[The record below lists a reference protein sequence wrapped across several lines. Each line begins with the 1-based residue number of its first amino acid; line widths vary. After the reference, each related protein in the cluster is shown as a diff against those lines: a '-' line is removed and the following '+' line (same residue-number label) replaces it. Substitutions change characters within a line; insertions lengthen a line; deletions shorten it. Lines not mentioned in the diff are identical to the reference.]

1 MSTISRLAAGFS
13 SDRRISLDEAQA
25 LVTEAK
31 KNGISTYDKGE
42 LKKVLQQYQSQFDPA
57 ALRLLSDIIGGAA
70 PEPTPGPN
78 VPSAGGRT
86 TALGPSSAGQ
96 PVYVTDAGLLTTKA
110 DGSAPST
117 LRDTAEAAYRAAA
130 LVDDAPDNLFKPLGL
145 SQDVRGRLFDRLNQ
159 DLARVT
165 APGNG
170 LELAQ
175 ALQARS
181 SLATVMRGLLE
192 ATPEPQLQEKML
204 GAYEA
209 LVRAEPD
216 TRLREN
222 LVFHLAN
229 SEVAKS
235 GKGKAVAAALMEQLS
250 PTKPPYEKW
259 FAGGNKTVNLSW
271 TVGQGEFFKGFTDNL
286 KAAGFKPVG
295 TEGTGSGTYE
305 KTVNRPGVG
314 ETTFRISVRE
324 GGTNILA
331 PMNDPNV
338 QVVGYDGHSN
348 WGRNMTASV
357 RNGPESSDGAAGKL
371 LFYNLC
377 VGKGVLDRVKEK
389 YGNAQVVTTYAA
401 SNFYTDSS
409 GQMTRGE
416 GVQALLALVDG
427 ISNRA
432 DWQVL
437 HGAMNKAAN
446 IGYGRTWDNYV
457 TPISTLTREKVLDRD
472 NDGQADYLD
481 KHFNYDTVN
490 VAEDTR
496 REFTPVKHSRPA
508 SVLDGTKVL
517 VGANMINTLSEFSA
531 ILDRVNPDSKVVP
544 NGWFEPKLG
553 ESDIVKFEAAKGP
566 NGKPEFRM
574 SVNARYA
581 HASEEMLRMVTVHGF
596 NRWLAESGQLRMD
609 AVDAKL
615 AGVIV
620 AAQSLKV
627 DDGYRDSEVWT
638 NFLSRFG
645 LPNIPL
651 ATVTGILSA
660 EHGHAYAGSLEMVSK
675 LKATLSPDA
684 LAALKAPGSGAPTRL
699 VG

>member
-1 MSTISRLAAGFS
+1 MSTIRRLASGFAT
-13 SDRRISLDEAQA
+13 DRRISLDEAQQ
-25 LVTEAK
+25 LVAEAK

-42 LKKVLQQYQSQFDPA
+42 LKKVLQQFQSQFDPA
-57 ALRLLSDIIGGAA
+57 ALQLLADIVGGTTPA
-70 PEPTPGPN
+70 PTPGPN
-78 VPSAGGRT
+78 LPTAGGRV
-86 TALGPSSAGQ
+86 TALAPSGSP
-96 PVYVTDAGLLTTKA
+96 PVFISDAGVLTAKA
-110 DGSAPST
+110 DGSPPASAKES
-117 LRDTAEAAYRAAA
+117 AEAAYRAAA
-130 LVDDAPDNLFKPLGL
+130 LVDDAPDNLFKGLGL
-145 SQDVRGRLFDRLNQ
+145 SSDVRGKLFDRLSA
-159 DLARVT
+159 DLSRVA
-165 APGNG
+165 APGSG
-170 LELAQ
+170 LEAAQ

-181 SLATVMRGLLE
+181 SLGTVMRGLLE
-192 ATPEPQLQEKML
+192 ATPEPALQEKML

-209 LVRAEPD
+209 LARGEPD
-216 TRLREN
+216 ARLREN

-229 SEVAKS
+229 SPVAKA
-235 GKGKAVAAALMEQLS
+235 GKGKAVADALMSQLAPS
-250 PTKPPYEKW
+250 KPPYEKW

-271 TVGQGEFFKGFTDNL
+271 TVGQGEFFKGFAQNL
-286 KAAGFKPVG
+286 KNAGFKPVG
-295 TEGTGSGTYE
+295 PEGAGTGTYE
-305 KTVNRPGVG
+305 KTVNKPGVG

-357 RNGPESSDGAAGKL
+357 RNGPDSADGADGKL

-416 GVQALLALVDG
+416 GVQGLLALVDG
-427 ISNRA
+427 ISARA
-432 DWQVL
+432 DWQAL
-437 HGAMNKAAN
+437 HVAMNKAAN
-446 IGYGRTWDNYV
+446 IGHGRTWDNV
-457 TPISTLTREKVLDRD
+457 ITPISTLTREKVLDRD

-496 REFTPVKHSRPA
+496 REFTPVKQPRPA

-553 ESDIVKFEAAKGP
+553 ETDLVKFEPAKGP

-581 HASEEMLRMVTVHGF
+581 HASEEMLRMVTVHEF

-609 AVDAKL
+609 PVDAKL

-660 EHGHAYAGSLEMVSK
+660 EHGHAYAGSLEMVRK
-675 LKATLSPDA
+675 LKATLAPEA
-684 LAALKAPGSGAPTRL
+684 LAALKAAGSGAPTRL